1 LAPARPAHY
10 IERVLRFNALFLCTF
25 ILTSCLTES
34 RSSVQA
40 HAAAA
45 NPTTAPAAGARPG
58 KSPPLPDPR
67 EATLARATLELL
79 ESEHLLRKRIDD
91 ALSQVAFA
99 TYLDRLDNGKMLL
112 LKTDRDALGK
122 HADKIDDQLRAG
134 SLELGHE
141 GQRILNKRVAMVE
154 AWVAELLASPFDHT
168 NQEEIELDPKKLT
181 AATTEAELKDR
192 WRRRLELEV
201 LERVAQMQ
209 ARLQPPKPATPP
221 AVAGAPGRPK
231 EKAKDADDE
240 DQGATPLAKI
250 PKTPEG
256 RQAKARADLAKAYA
270 ARFTRMAHPA
280 KVDATA
286 DLVNAVAASVDPHTT
301 YLPPADKA
309 NFDIH
314 MRGSL
319 EGIGAVLREKDDYIE
334 ILELV
339 PGGAAWRQGQLDPGD
354 LIVSIAS
361 GRQEPIDVVNMRID
375 EVVKMIRGPKGTV
388 VTLRVRKPTGLQET
402 VAITRDIVVVG
413 EAYARAAVIT
423 KKGQPA
429 YGYIHVPSF
438 YGGQGS
444 PRDSASD
451 VRRLLGELRAQKVAG
466 IILDVR
472 GNGGGLLDDAIEM
485 SGAFIDKGPV
495 VQVQDSRGRR
505 QVLTDDTVGVD
516 FAGPLIVLVDRFS
529 ASASEIL
536 AGALQ
541 DYRRAVIVG
550 TGPTH
555 GKGTVQTIID
565 LDRATGGKLELGVFK
580 LTIQQ
585 FFRVGGSSTQRK
597 GVTPDIVLPDPAGYL
612 ETGERELE
620 HALPWSQIEPAEH
633 DDWPATWNQATLAG
647 KSATRV
653 AKDTAFARISKLT
666 QLMKARKADTRVS
679 LAEPEF
685 TKRREQDRAEIA
697 AASPD
702 LEAAPPRFSVVPL
715 DKQAP
720 VVADSNGK
728 KDSRLAKWRDNLAR
742 DPWIDESLNIL
753 TDMKK

>member
-1 LAPARPAHY
+1 MTNHGKKSELNLSAGSPPHY
-10 IERVLRFNALFLCTF
+10 IERVLRYKNVFLCT
-25 ILTSCLTES
+25 IVLTSCFADS
-34 RSSVQA
+34 RWSIQA
-40 HAAAA
+40 HAAA
-45 NPTTAPAAGARPG
+45 
-58 KSPPLPDPR
+58 DPR
-67 EATLARATLELL
+67 EAILAKATLELL
-79 ESEHLLRKRIDD
+79 QSEHLLHKRIDD
-91 ALSQVAFA
+91 DLSRVAFA
-99 TYLDRLDNGKMLL
+99 TYLERLDSGKMLL
-112 LKTDRDALGK
+112 LKADRDALGK
-122 HADKIDDQLRAG
+122 YAVKIDDELRAG

-141 GQRILNKRVAMVE
+141 GQRILNKRVSMVA
-154 AWVAELLASPFDHT
+154 AWVAQWLASPLDLS
-168 NQEEIELDPKKLT
+168 NEEEIELDPKKLL
-181 AATTEAELKDR
+181 AAATEAELKDR

-209 ARLQPPKPATPP
+209 ARLEPPKTGKAP
-221 AVAGAPGRPK
+221 AVAGAQGRPK
-231 EKAKDADDE
+231 EKAKEAHDE
-240 DQGATPLAKI
+240 DQGATPLAQI

-256 RQAKARADLAKAYA
+256 RQAKAQADLAKAYA
-270 ARFTRMAHPA
+270 ARFIRMAHPA
-280 KVDATA
+280 KFDAAA

-309 NFDIH
+309 NFDIQ

-319 EGIGAVLREKDDYIE
+319 EGIGALLREKDDYIE
-334 ILELV
+334 IVELV
-339 PGGAAWRQGQLDPGD
+339 PGGAAWRQGHLDPGD

-388 VTLRVRKPTGLQET
+388 VTLRVHKATGLQES
-402 VAITRDIVVVG
+402 VAITRDIVVVE
-413 EAYARAAVIT
+413 EAYARAAVVR

-429 YGYIHVPSF
+429 YGYIHLPSF

-444 PRDSASD
+444 PRDSAGD
-451 VRRLLGELRAQKVAG
+451 VRRLLGDLRAKKVAG
-466 IILDVR
+466 VILDVR
-472 GNGGGLLDDAIEM
+472 GNGGGLLGDAIEM

-495 VQVQDSRGRR
+495 VQVQDSRGRP
-505 QVLTDDTVGVD
+505 QILTDDTEGVD
-516 FAGPLIVLVDRFS
+516 FAGPVIVLVDRFS

-555 GKGTVQTIID
+555 GKGTVQTLID

-585 FFRVGGSSTQRK
+585 FFRVSGSSTQLK

-620 HALPWSQIEPAEH
+620 HALAWSQIAPAKH
-633 DDWPATWNQATLAG
+633 DDWPATWNEASLTV
-647 KSATRV
+647 KSAARV
-653 AKDTAFARISKLT
+653 AKDPVFARVSKLT
-666 QLMKARKADTRVS
+666 QLMKARKTDTRVP
-679 LAEPEF
+679 LAETEF
-685 TKRREQDRAEIA
+685 MKRREQQRAEIA

-702 LEAAPPRFSVVPL
+702 LDTSPTRFSVVPL
-715 DKQAP
+715 DKRTP
-720 VVADSNGK
+720 VVAASNGK
-728 KDSRLAKWRDNLAR
+728 KDSRLAKWRDNLAK

-753 TDMKK
+753 TDMQK